1 MGLTRYQAVRA
12 AIEELGPTATK
23 EQIADYV
30 KKHHGVQFDDRHT
43 VALYISMVNSK
54 MSRKQRK
61 PNSPSSAM
69 LPGKRP

>member
-12 AIEELGPTATK
+12 AILELGPTASK
-23 EQIADYV
+23 DDIARYV
-30 KKHHGVQFDDRHT
+30 EKNHGMKFDDQDT
-43 VALYISMVNSK
+43 VTLYISMVNSK

-61 PNSPSSAM
+61 STSPSSAM